1 MAKPI
6 LSQEYLKELFDYKD
20 GHLYW
25 KVANSNRL
33 KVGQKAG
40 AIAKDKRERIS
51 ISKQLY
57 LTHRLIYAYHHNYY
71 PKFIDHIDGNNS
83 NNSIEN
89 LRPTTVPQNQWNR
102 KLDSRN
108 TSGIKGVCWDKKRNK
123 WTSYVKKHGKNV
135 YLGRFNT
142 IQEAEKAVKI
152 GRITLHGEF
161 ARHK

>member
-6 LSQEYLKELFDYKD
+6 LSQEYLKQLFDYKD

-25 KVANSNRL
+25 KITKSNRL

-51 ISKQLY
+51 INWQLY
-57 LTHRLIYAYHHNYY
+57 LTHRLIYMFHHNNC
-71 PKFIDHIDGNNS
+71 PEFIDHIDGNNS
-83 NNSIEN
+83 NNRIEN

-102 KLDSRN
+102 KLDITN
-108 TSGIKGVCWDKKRNK
+108 KSGIKGVCWDKHRNQ
-123 WTSYVKKHGKNV
+123 WACYVRKNKKNV
-135 YLGRFNT
+135 CLGRFDT

-152 GRITLHGEF
+152 GRIQLHGEF
-161 ARHK
+161 ARHE